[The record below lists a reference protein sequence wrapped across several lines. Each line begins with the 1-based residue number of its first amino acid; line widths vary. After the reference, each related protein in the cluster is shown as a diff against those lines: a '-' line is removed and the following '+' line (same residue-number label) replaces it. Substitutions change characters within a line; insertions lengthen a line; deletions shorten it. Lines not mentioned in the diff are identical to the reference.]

1 MGIVVTVVVTTN
13 KQLQM
18 FLSSILPRHLG
29 LSSLPH
35 LHDAARTTG
44 TSLFIKFYIYFTSIY
59 LQRDYVCRISTAT
72 TTMNDHHLLP
82 WYDQS
87 WDKTIK
93 VCLLFSH
100 FCQPLM
106 LNRTGTFLDH
116 HITSKMANAHCFLFY
131 DITRQQW
138 LCCGY
143 RRSES
148 GKNREG
154 CTLATAI
161 PSSIDAWSAVA
172 RHLSFIQ
179 TFVQYHL

>member
-1 MGIVVTVVVTTN
+1 MVVVTTN

-18 FLSSILPRHLG
+18 FLSSILPRHLK

-72 TTMNDHHLLP
+72 MITNDHHILP
-82 WYDQS
+82 RYDQS

-106 LNRTGTFLDH
+106 LNPVLGLPTFLDH
-116 HITSKMANAHCFLFY
+116 HITSEMANACCFLFY
-131 DITRQQW
+131 DITCQQW

-143 RRSES
+143 
-148 GKNREG
+148 
-154 CTLATAI
+154 
-161 PSSIDAWSAVA
+161 
-172 RHLSFIQ
+172 
-179 TFVQYHL
+179 